1 MARPSPQL
9 EAALAQFAGQQGVTQ
24 DQVAQLRNAI
34 STDAVLLT
42 QFDQQAQAGS
52 LRGFALQSAGSS
64 APNLA
69 GTYDIQSGMVTLP
82 AASLPPA
89 GTTASSDLKGALQV
103 QQMSVA
109 FAHSTYQDAART
121 SRPVTQDMV
130 SNLQSSINNSPFLAD
145 EIKKAATTIDAS
157 DTHNP
162 KRANLEGF
170 GFVGPGQAAGGT
182 YDGNQKIMN
191 LPPIGLQTR
200 TAANPGGSFNA
211 DSTTFVLGHEIQ
223 HSFNHAAKSQATA
236 TFLSDIE
243 RQAKVQGPVHD
254 YTNELHG
261 YIQAGREDEAKAEIA
276 GWNALLSLKRQGNPT
291 ANGVDLMLTA
301 TTSRTE
307 DFIER
312 DPTSAVP
319 KAITRPGLSFNQDGS
334 LSQTPGNIAAM
345 GQNYFDR
352 PSPLY
357 AQPGQ
362 RPVGLG
368 EHVDQ
373 AGKLQP
379 TADYANY
386 YGAWAVEQIVRAED
400 RANVLYQGARPRV
413 TIDMAGLG
421 LREHLI
427 ENEGLDLGT
436 NKTPRPYYDSST
448 TPPTLHHFDH
458 TQDGSVNP
466 AHNHTYVPVVPAAVS
481 PHSSPAAVGPP
492 SPDDAAHPNHDML
505 EQIRSGVRK
514 IDESVG
520 KPWDDMSERVSRS
533 LLAACK
539 DNREAYPEKQDYSL
553 AGNELSRVDL
563 VVMGKNGN
571 LFAVEGRQDDPAH
584 KRAHVQLDQAINIP
598 VEQSDQKLMAANQA
612 IAQQKEMA
620 QQQELTRGIGDPA
633 QSGPTR

>member
-1 MARPSPQL
+1 MASPGPQL

-24 DQVAQLRNAI
+24 DQLAQLRNALN
-34 STDAVLLT
+34 TDPALLA
-42 QFDQQAQAGS
+42 QFDQQAQAGN
-52 LRGFALQSAGSS
+52 LRGFALQTANGGT
-64 APNLA
+64 PNLA
-69 GTYDIQSGMVTLP
+69 GTYDIQSGVVTLP
-82 AASLPPA
+82 SASLPLS
-89 GTTASSDLKGALQV
+89 GTTASNDLKGTLQI

-191 LPPIGLQTR
+191 LPPIGLQR
-200 TAANPGGSFNA
+200 RSAANPGGSFNA
-211 DSTTFVLGHEIQ
+211 DAMTFVLGHEIQ
-223 HSFNHAAKSQATA
+223 HSFNHAATSQATS
-236 TFLSDIE
+236 TFLSDIGN
-243 RQAKVQGPVHD
+243 QAKVKGPVHD
-254 YTNELHG
+254 YTNELRA
-261 YIQAGREDEAKAEIA
+261 YVQAGREDEAKAEIA
-276 GWNALLSLKRQGNPT
+276 GWNALLSLKRQGNPN
-291 ANGVDLMLTA
+291 ANGVDLMLTT

-319 KAITRPGLSFNQDGS
+319 KAIIRPGLAFNQDGS
-334 LSQTPGNIAAM
+334 LSQTSGNIAAM
-345 GQNYFDR
+345 GQHYFDR
-352 PSPLY
+352 PSPVY

-373 AGKLQP
+373 AGNLQP

-421 LREHLI
+421 LSEHLI
-427 ENEGLDLGT
+427 ENEGLDLGV
-436 NKTPRPYYDSST
+436 NKAPRPYYDSST
-448 TPPTLHHFDH
+448 TPAALHHFDH

-466 AHNHTYVPVVPAAVS
+466 AHNHTYVPVVPAA
-481 PHSSPAAVGPP
+481 PSSPAAAAPL
-492 SPDDAAHPNHDML
+492 SPDDASHPNHSML

-520 KPWDDMSERVSRS
+520 KPYDDMSERVSRS

-539 DNREAYPEKQDYSL
+539 DNREAYPEKPDYSL

-584 KRAHVQLDQAINIP
+584 KRAHVQLDEAINTPI
-598 VEQSDQKLMAANQA
+598 EQSDQKLLAANQA
-612 IAQQKEMA
+612 IAQQKELT
-620 QQQELTRGIGDPA
+620 QQQELTRGMSDPS
-633 QSGPTR
+633 QGGPSR

>member
-1 MARPSPQL
+1 MASPSPQL

-34 STDAVLLT
+34 SADAVLLA

-64 APNLA
+64 APNLV
-69 GTYDIQSGMVTLP
+69 GTYDIQSGVVTLP
-82 AASLPPA
+82 TASLPAA
-89 GTTASSDLKGALQV
+89 GTTAGSDLKGALQV

-121 SRPVTQDMV
+121 SHPVTQDMV

-145 EIKKAATTIDAS
+145 EIKKVATTIDAS

-254 YTNELHG
+254 YTNELRA

-291 ANGVDLMLTA
+291 ANGVDLMLTT

-334 LSQTPGNIAAM
+334 LSQTPSNIAAM
-345 GQNYFDR
+345 GQHYFDR

-362 RPVGLG
+362 RAVGLG

-373 AGKLQP
+373 AGNLQP
-379 TADYANY
+379 TADYTNY
-386 YGAWAVEQIVRAED
+386 YGTWAVEQIARAED
-400 RANVLYQGARPRV
+400 RANVQYQGARPRV

-427 ENEGLDLGT
+427 ENEGLDRGP
-436 NKTPRPYYDSST
+436 NKAPLPYYDSST
-448 TPPTLHHFDH
+448 TPATLHHFDH

-466 AHNHTYVPVVPAAVS
+466 AHNHTYVPVVPAAAS
-481 PHSSPAAVGPP
+481 AHSSPSAARPL

-514 IDESVG
+514 IEESVG
-520 KPWDDMSERVSRS
+520 KPWDEMSERVNRS

-539 DNREAYPEKQDYSL
+539 DNRDAYPDKPDYSL

-563 VVMGKNGN
+563 VVMGRNGN

-584 KRAHVQLDQAINIP
+584 RRAHVQLDQAINIP
-598 VEQSDQKLMAANQA
+598 VEQSDQKLLAANRA
-612 IAQQKEMA
+612 IAQQRELT
-620 QQQELTRGIGDPA
+620 QQQELTRGMGDPA
-633 QSGPTR
+633 QTGPTM